1 MLSIRAFLRL
11 PVLGCVA
18 ASAAFAFEFGWTR
31 GASDVSRW
39 TFALVAVAL
48 DLIKAGLPL
57 MAAEDSAERKR
68 AKASA
73 EWTVFLCLTALS
85 LWCAYGTAAVQLAS
99 HMSDKTVAATARQDR
114 QTALDRL
121 REERSK
127 LPAFT
132 PASADAVE
140 AAEALSKTAIE
151 QAKAECEKRG
161 QRCRD
166 READERSA
174 LAALAKVKSDK
185 ALTDSAAALNAKIA
199 AAEKALNEV
208 DLREATKEVD
218 PQVASMASAINADR
232 NMISLISLAL
242 LAIAIE
248 MGSSLGVW
256 FVFGHAPRRKD
267 KSPKPADAQRA
278 VAHETPAK
286 ARERFF
292 SGCVIEKKGKRLA
305 GSTVYLGYAKW
316 CAENDVTPM
325 SPQAFGRGGPWK
337 KKEKI
342 GGIIYYIDAAM
353 KDGSVS
359 VPKLKIVAG

>member
-48 DLIKAGLPL
+48 DLLKAGLPL
-57 MAAEDSAERKR
+57 MAAEDSAERKH
-68 AKASA
+68 AKAGA
-73 EWTVFLCLTALS
+73 EWAVFLCLTALS

-99 HMSDKTVAATARQDR
+99 HMSDKTVAATVRQDR
-114 QTALDRL
+114 QASLDRI

-127 LPAFT
+127 LPVFT
-132 PASADAVE
+132 PATAEAVE
-140 AAEALSKTAIE
+140 AAEALSKAATE

-174 LAALAKVKSDK
+174 LTALAKVKSDK
-185 ALTDSAAALNAKIA
+185 ALTDSTAALNANIA
-199 AAEKALNEV
+199 MAEKALGEV

-232 NMISLISLAL
+232 NVISLISLAL

-267 KSPKPADAQRA
+267 KVPRPAAP
-278 VAHETPAK
+278 AHETPAK

-292 SGCVIEKKGKRLA
+292 SACVMEKKGKRVA
-305 GSTVYLGYAKW
+305 GSAVYLGYAKW
-316 CAENDVTPM
+316 CADNDVTPM
-325 SPQAFGRGGPWK
+325 SPQVFGRGGPWK

-342 GGIIYYIDAAM
+342 GGTIYYIDAAM

-359 VPKLKIVAG
+359 APALKIVSG